1 MKRFFT
7 KKSVACIFVTILLFG
22 FFSFNIVSVQAA
34 TTNNSILTSSILNPY
49 AALSSWIG
57 GLLPSPTDFITGIG
71 GSVATAI
78 SYIIQAVT
86 IPLASI
92 GLSIAGS
99 ILDFSLQYTIYGT
112 GFSTMSSS
120 IQGVWTLIRDTANI
134 CFIFILLYAAIQQII
149 TGATKKSV
157 LVAVI
162 ISAVLINFSLFF
174 TKIVI
179 DAGNL
184 VATAIYNQITVT
196 AGPSTNI
203 VQNTLTGLGTSL
215 SGNTSQIDLSGR
227 LMDGLGL
234 KTMWDSLGGGSTT
247 TGSSSVITGTQPS
260 DIIGIAG
267 LINSVLRVI
276 LITIA
281 TFVFMALA
289 LLLIGRFVMLV
300 ILMATSPIGFVG
312 EVIPGLGG
320 TSKEW
325 RNSLFNQ
332 VLMAPAIMFFM
343 LLTIRLSQIL
353 TTNTTGGASATSPLI
368 LFFNFFLIAFLLLK
382 AVNITKKMSG
392 PIASF
397 TDKISSVATSL
408 ALGAA
413 TGGTALIARQT
424 IGRGA
429 NALAT
434 GRVGQSL
441 KEISSKGG
449 FAGGAA
455 KIALGGIKGTA
466 KSTFDVR
473 ATGAAKGAIGAAAGI
488 SGMSVI
494 DKKYAQ
500 ASGMYGRGQTG
511 YAGLQE
517 KKTQE
522 AVKQGEE
529 YNKSGSSYQK
539 KFVDEQI
546 VEKLKIRETD
556 LQKQVNNEK
565 DPDKKSQL
573 ESKLGAV
580 SEQRKSAQ
588 NNPPTETIEK
598 TQRADVDFSAAE
610 KKINDYKKQQQDLQE
625 KIKNDMGKASKE
637 ELEKTTNELAELNK
651 VQKEAE
657 KEYSAAEELLNVK
670 KELDKNTIL
679 GESKLETAI
688 KAKEMRSNFANSIRK
703 RFFITSLNTSKER
716 ESIARAVEKGED
728 KDKAA
733 KDKERAEL
741 AKEVAKQMKENS

>member
-22 FFSFNIVSVQAA
+22 FFSFNTISVQAA

-99 ILDFSLQYTIYGT
+99 ILDFSVQYTIYGT

-215 SGNTSQIDLSGR
+215 SGNASQIDLSGR

-234 KTMWDSLGGGSTT
+234 KTMWDSLGGSSTT
-247 TGSSSVITGTQPS
+247 TSSSSVITGTQPS

-300 ILMATSPIGFVG
+300 ILMATSPVGFLF

-397 TDKISSVATSL
+397 TDKISSVATGL

-473 ATGAAKGAIGAAAGI
+473 ATGAMKGTLGAAAGI
-488 SGMSVI
+488 AGMSVI
-494 DKKYAQ
+494 DSKYAKTGE
-500 ASGMYGRGQTG
+500 AGTG
-511 YAGLQE
+511 YAGLVE

-529 YNKSGSSYQK
+529 FNKSGSSYQK

-556 LQKQVNNEK
+556 LQKQADNEK
-565 DPDKKSQL
+565 DPAKKSQL

-588 NNPPTETIEK
+588 NNPPAETIGK
-598 TQRADVDFSAAE
+598 TQKADVDFSAAE

-651 VQKEAE
+651 AQKEAE

-703 RFFITSLNTSKER
+703 RLFITSLNTSKER
-716 ESIARAVEKGED
+716 ESIAKAVEKVED
-728 KDKAA
+728 KDKVA

-741 AKEVAKQMKENS
+741 AKEVAKQMKENG